1 MSLHLGDC
9 KFDAQS
15 NDIRYDDHGEHFPQ
29 TVEEQLEE
37 SGVCQAADSIE
48 MLITYVVYPEKKC
61 RNQSKYHDDH
71 GSLQID
77 GIPDMSSAGSGRIR
91 HEKKRLETGENG
103 GEFFQLKLIR
113 FFHHQFDSVA
123 QDFLNRRL
131 RGTDKFT

>member
-103 GEFFQLKLIR
+103 VEFFQLTSFFKFGFLLI
-113 FFHHQFDSVA
+113 QIIS
-123 QDFLNRRL
+123 
-131 RGTDKFT
+131 

>member
-77 GIPDMSSAGSGRIR
+77 GIPDMSSLEVVVFGT
-91 HEKKRLETGENG
+91 KR
-103 GEFFQLKLIR
+103 K
-113 FFHHQFDSVA
+113 DSKPVKTEWN
-123 QDFLNRRL
+123 FSSLPPFSNL
-131 RGTDKFT
+131 GFCLSK